1 MSKIKSLILVAL
13 LAVCLFP
20 SVAQTEGK
28 KKKNLLSG
36 VKSNN
41 VVKVGKNIITQA
53 ELDKTYNEMK
63 SMEAVYGKELS
74 KKEILEM
81 MIDDYL
87 LKDRVK
93 EETLILDENQFNQ
106 ELNMMKYQYA
116 QMKTQADSN
125 YKYSDEDFKR
135 YVETDG
141 KMTYAAFEDKIKQ
154 KVLGQQFI
162 TKMATPK
169 LQALDRKTFESSKDF
184 PVEIPG
190 ANGVLSK
197 YNSLREIYE
206 ENEQSFLVPT
216 QIVLKHIY
224 FRTIDAEGA
233 QMKADDKAAVKERAK
248 DCHARLKKG
257 EEFDKLCLIYSDDGA
272 TKEEYTDPASKE
284 THRGYI
290 GPFPLSGQYAKIT
303 REKYGDTI
311 FEAFNQLKAGQFSDI
326 CESQYGFHIF
336 YAIEKKEKTIL
347 SFEESKSTI
356 VQQLKNYEMQK
367 INQETYLELM
377 KDLRKKAEIKYY
389 MKEYE
394 NSEE

>member
-1 MSKIKSLILVAL
+1 MSKVKSLILVL
-13 LAVCLFP
+13 SLAVCLMP
-20 SVAQTEGK
+20 AAAQTAG
-28 KKKNLLSG
+28 KKKNLLNN

-41 VVKVGKNIITQA
+41 VAKVGKNIITQA

-116 QMKTQADSN
+116 QMKTQADNN

-141 KMTYAAFEDKIKQ
+141 KMTYSAFEEKIKQ

-184 PVEIPG
+184 PVEIPNAHG
-190 ANGVLSK
+190 TLDK

-233 QMKADDKAAVKERAK
+233 QMKADDKAAVKERAN
-248 DCHARLKKG
+248 DCYARLKKG
-257 EEFDKLCLIYSDDGA
+257 EDFDKLCLIYSDDGA

-311 FEAFNQLKAGQFSDI
+311 FEVFNQLKAGQFSDI
-326 CESQYGFHIF
+326 CESPYGFHIF
-336 YAIEKKEKTIL
+336 YAIEKKDKTIL

-356 VQQLKNYEMQK
+356 IQQLKNYEMQK

-377 KDLRKKAEIKYY
+377 KDLRKKADIKYY

-394 NSEE
+394 SNEK